1 MRQYNKSEVEQKRE
15 QVRENRLK
23 ELRSLEKT
31 RIVTLKNKFQR
42 QTQALQNLRENWKE
56 NIEERKEIQL
66 LKKMDQEENLQR
78 TKNFYVSI

>member
-31 RIVTLKNKFQR
+31 RMVTLKNKFQW